1 MTKNGPTTTNE
12 DAIIFTNPRLILV
25 SAFRYALGR
34 RTFMPSVVV
43 GELIRNWDNLSHSD
57 RKQIQDDIRWAIE
70 RDMAGM
76 DCDVREWKKIL
87 EMEP

>member
-1 MTKNGPTTTNE
+1 MKKKTHVPTDE
-12 DAIIFTNPRLILV
+12 DAISFTNPRLILI

-34 RTFMPSVVV
+34 STYMPSVIV
-43 GELIRNWDNLSHSD
+43 GELIRNWDALSSID
-57 RKQIQDDIRWAIE
+57 RKQIQDDIRWAVE

-87 EMEP
+87 EMEV

>member
-12 DAIIFTNPRLILV
+12 DAIVFTNPRLILI
-25 SAFRYALGR
+25 SAFHYALGR
-34 RTFMPSVVV
+34 RTYMPTVIVC
-43 GELIRNWDNLSHSD
+43 ELIRNWDALSSTD
-57 RKQIQDDIRWAIE
+57 REQRQDDIRWAIE